1 MKNHSASVLNILT
14 RPLSVLA
21 LLAAAGPSA
30 LAASGTWTST
40 ADGAWGTAGNWF
52 SNVVAD
58 GNNNTANFN
67 TVNLP
72 GDVTVALDGP
82 RTIGNVIFGDT
93 NTGTPGGWT
102 LNNNGNAANIL
113 TLAGT
118 GNPTITV
125 NALATGK
132 TATISAEI
140 AGTSGLQKSGAG
152 VLVLTSSNSYTGYT
166 RVSGGTLVASDA
178 FVYTGATGTSSIL
191 GSNANG
197 APLAGI
203 IFSNNTTL
211 DLRVN
216 GNNNGDDQAIAFKN
230 YIYNVNL
237 NTNFTI
243 NVDRQ
248 AATGGTGKTV
258 SLNSGASIL
267 SNGNTLNVTGGNG
280 FRLHLGALNVGTAGS
295 AGNVTLNPTTASLLI
310 GNVTNQGNSNA
321 HTLIL
326 DGTNTGNEIT
336 GNITNN
342 GAAGILSIS
351 KTNSST
357 WTFSNAN
364 SYSGGTSITAG
375 TLMLTGNGS
384 LGVGNVTLGAGGT
397 LDISGITASSFALSS
412 TQVFTAD
419 GLVNAT
425 GKTLVV
431 NGTLNPG
438 SSPGDLDVT
447 GSFTLGSTAVSN
459 FEINGITAG
468 LFDSLQV
475 TGELTFGGTLN
486 LSTGYAF
493 QVGDTVDLFDWGTVA
508 GTFASITGTDL
519 GGGLSWDTSSL
530 YTSGVITV
538 VPEPATWAM
547 ITVGGTLVLT
557 LRRRRQSQP

>member
-1 MKNHSASVLNILT
+1 MKNYPTPVLNNLT
-14 RPLSVLA
+14 RTL
-21 LLAAAGPSA
+21 SA
-30 LAASGTWTST
+30 LALFAAAAPAALAQSGTWTST
-40 ADGAWGTAGNWF
+40 ADGAWSTAGNWL

-72 GDVTVALDGP
+72 SDITVSLDGP

-93 NTGTPGGWT
+93 NTATAGGWT
-102 LNNNGNAANIL
+102 LNNNGNSANIL
-113 TLAGT
+113 TLAGS

-125 NALATGK
+125 NSLGTGK
-132 TATISAEI
+132 TATISASI
-140 AGTSGLQKSGAG
+140 AGSQGLQKSGSG
-152 VLVLTSSNSYTGYT
+152 TLVLTSSNSYTGYT

-191 GSNANG
+191 GSNASG

-203 IFSNNTTL
+203 IFSSNTTL
-211 DLRVN
+211 DLRIN
-216 GNNNGDDQAIAFKN
+216 GNNNAVDQSVAFKN
-230 YIYNVNL
+230 YIYNVSP

-258 SLNSGASIL
+258 NLNSSASIL
-267 SNGNTLNVTGGNG
+267 SNGNVMNVTGGNG
-280 FRLHLGALNVGTAGS
+280 FRLRLEALNVGTAGS
-295 AGNVTLNPTTASLLI
+295 AGNVTLNPTTANLLI
-310 GNVTNQGNSNA
+310 GNVTNQGNSNP

-326 DGTNTGNEIT
+326 DGTSTGNEIT

-342 GAAGILSIS
+342 GVAGVLSLS

-364 SYSGGTSITAG
+364 TYSGGTTITAG
-375 TLMLTGNGS
+375 TLMLTAAGN
-384 LGVGNVTLGAGGT
+384 LGVGNVTLGSGGT
-397 LDISGITASSFALSS
+397 LDISGITGADFTLSS

-447 GSFTLGSTAVSN
+447 GSFTLGSTSISN

-468 LFDSLQV
+468 LFDSVQV
-475 TGELTFGGTLN
+475 TGTLTFGGILN

-493 QVGDTVDLFDWGTVA
+493 QAGDAVDLFDWGTVT

-530 YTSGVITV
+530 YTTGVITV

-547 ITVGGTLVLT
+547 ITVGGTLLMT
-557 LRRRRQSQP
+557 LRRRRQS

>member
-1 MKNHSASVLNILT
+1 MKNHPTPALNNLT
-14 RPLSVLA
+14 RTLSALA
-21 LLAAAGPSA
+21 LLAAAAPAA
-30 LAASGTWTST
+30 LAQSGTWTST
-40 ADGAWGTAGNWF
+40 ADGAWSTAGNWL

-72 GDVTVALDGP
+72 GDITVSLDGP
-82 RTIGNVIFGDT
+82 RTIGNVIFSGT
-93 NTGTPGGWT
+93 NTSTPASWT
-102 LNNNGNAANIL
+102 LNNNGNSANIL
-113 TLAGT
+113 TLAGS

-125 NALATGK
+125 NSLGTGK
-132 TATISAEI
+132 TATISAGI
-140 AGTSGLQKSGAG
+140 AGSQGLQKSGSG
-152 VLVLTSSNSYTGYT
+152 TLVLTSSNSYTGLT
-166 RVSGGTLVASDA
+166 RLSGGTLVASDA
-178 FVYTGATGTSSIL
+178 SIYTGATGTSSIL
-191 GSNANG
+191 GSNPNATTN
-197 APLAGI
+197 AGI
-203 IFSNNTTL
+203 VFANNTLL

-216 GNNNGDDQAIAFKN
+216 GNNNANAQTVAFKN
-230 YIYNVNL
+230 YIYGVTANAS
-237 NTNFTI
+237 FTV

-248 AATGGTGKTV
+248 AATGGTGKTI
-258 SLNSGASIL
+258 SLSANTNLL
-267 SNGNTLNVTGGNG
+267 SNGSVLNVTGNNG
-280 FRLHLGALNVGTAGS
+280 FRLHLGALSVGTGNTNGS
-295 AGNVTLNPTTASLLI
+295 VTLNPTTASLLI
-310 GNVTNQGNSNA
+310 GNVTNQATTNP

-326 DGTNTGNEIT
+326 DGTSTGNEIT

-342 GAAGILSIS
+342 GVAGVLSLS

-364 SYSGGTSITAG
+364 TYSGGTTITAG
-375 TLMLTGNGS
+375 TLMLTAAGN
-384 LGVGNVTLGAGGT
+384 LGVGNVTLGSGGT
-397 LDISGITASSFALSS
+397 LDISGITGADFTLSS

-447 GSFTLGSTAVSN
+447 GSFTLGSTSISN

-468 LFDSLQV
+468 LFDSVQV
-475 TGELTFGGTLN
+475 TGTLTFGGILN

-493 QVGDTVDLFDWGTVA
+493 QVGDAVDLFDWGTVT

-530 YTSGVITV
+530 YTTGVITV
-538 VPEPATWAM
+538 VPEPATWTL
-547 ITVGGTLVLT
+547 ITVGGTLLMT
-557 LRRRRQSQP
+557 LRRRRQS